1 MKLTSLLF
9 AMVACVCVFFSSA
22 VYVPP
27 VFATSTPESG
37 LTRTTL
43 TNPIANAGQS
53 GATDIRI
60 LFGRILQQALAVIGS
75 LALLMFIIGGA
86 YWLVSAGN
94 ADRVKKGT
102 ETMLWAVIGL
112 FVVFGAYGILGTV
125 ISGLTGKSLGE
136 AGTPTAIPD
145 GETTPVNIV
154 YYSFEG
160 ENVPIRKDA
169 VGTSPSVSL
178 KALSGVIN
186 CLAGSDQHLFGY
198 TRVEDPNN
206 KGSFGWVEDKYLKQN
221 ASCGIKKLPASND
234 AYAPKSASA
243 TACGCYG
250 SVEIKTK
257 GLASLLAGDCTMS
270 IDKTNKVQI
279 PYGTKTNSQNVLK
292 LVLEKGPQD
301 CRDLIKHLDK
311 LPNTDLT
318 VDAYGCEQA
327 LPNILSQYSQYKSD
341 FADVTHTLTCEPL

>member
-75 LALLMFIIGGA
+75 ITLLVFVIGGA

-102 ETMLWAVIGL
+102 ETMVWAVIGL

-125 ISGLTGKSLGE
+125 IKGLTGKSLE
-136 AGTPTAIPD
+136 PTSQPLAIPD
-145 GETTPVNIV
+145 GETTPVTVV
-154 YYSFEG
+154 YYGFQG
-160 ENVPIRKDA
+160 ENVPVRKDPT
-169 VGTSPSVSL
+169 GTSQSISL
-178 KALSGVIN
+178 TPLNGSIN
-186 CLAGSDQHLFGY
+186 CLVGSDQHLFGY

-206 KGSFGWVEDKYLKQN
+206 KGSFGWVEDKYLTPN
-221 ASCGIKKLPASND
+221 PSCGEKK
-234 AYAPKSASA
+234 
-243 TACGCYG
+243 
-250 SVEIKTK
+250 
-257 GLASLLAGDCTMS
+257 
-270 IDKTNKVQI
+270 
-279 PYGTKTNSQNVLK
+279 
-292 LVLEKGPQD
+292 
-301 CRDLIKHLDK
+301 
-311 LPNTDLT
+311 
-318 VDAYGCEQA
+318 
-327 LPNILSQYSQYKSD
+327 
-341 FADVTHTLTCEPL
+341 